1 MDTASRGWSKIK
13 VTVKVGHPFS
23 ERDSRLGILCPLPLG
38 SQPCKCRG
46 TLVSLWDSWV
56 LGYPHWDIRSPHVGP
71 VVSLENTTMPT
82 GQLTLI
88 KHSDVG
94 LSTRHITLKN
104 DELSL
109 YVDQRK
115 EGQTDSEIMPLVSLH
130 DWLKHAGGLQSQGLY
145 VTRWW

>member
-1 MDTASRGWSKIK
+1 
-13 VTVKVGHPFS
+13 
-23 ERDSRLGILCPLPLG
+23 
-38 SQPCKCRG
+38 
-46 TLVSLWDSWV
+46 
-56 LGYPHWDIRSPHVGP
+56 
-71 VVSLENTTMPT
+71 MPI

-94 LSTRHITLKN
+94 LSTGRITLKN

-115 EGQTDSEIMPLVSLH
+115 EDQTDSEIMPLVSLH
-130 DWLKHAGGLQSQGLY
+130 DWLKRAGGLQSGGPY